1 MATWYEDLAQDP
13 FDPRLSRQ
21 METDPGARYS
31 RVGNWRIIYRV
42 NEEEGI
48 LDITAIR
55 PRGSAY
61 K

>member
-1 MATWYEDLAQDP
+1 
-13 FDPRLSRQ
+13 